1 MAFVKP
7 VPALSSCSSGGTEE
21 RGVRQGHFQE
31 QTTGGGKRE
40 RTRSALLD
48 ATASVVAAKG
58 MEAAKILDITEAA
71 GLANGTFYNYFT
83 DRADIARAVGG
94 NIRHELNMA
103 VDALNAGIDD
113 PAERIRRGVCLFMAS
128 VAGNPDKATM
138 LSRLYDSGLSITGFG
153 NAHLLGDIRDGIA
166 KGRIDVPSEEAAL
179 HHVVGLGTA
188 AMRHLLDAGAGP
200 EVLRGEGYARDISLV
215 LLRGLGVPPDEV
227 ERIVAR
233 PCDLTDLTVWSL
245 ALLHH

>member
-1 MAFVKP
+1 MASRNAVAVKQQDE
-7 VPALSSCSSGGTEE
+7 AGS
-21 RGVRQGHFQE
+21 RR
-31 QTTGGGKRE
+31 RE
-40 RTRSALLD
+40 RMRAILIEASLRLFAQKGVD
-48 ATASVVAAKG
+48 ATTIDEIVTVAGVAK
-58 MEAAKILDITEAA
+58 
-71 GLANGTFYNYFT
+71 GTFYNYFT
-83 DRADIARAVGG
+83 DRADIARAVGS
-94 NIRHELNMA
+94 NIRHDLNNA

-166 KGRIDVPSEEAAL
+166 QGRIDVPSEEAAL

-215 LLRGLGVPPDEV
+215 LLRGLGVPPEEV

-233 PCDLTDLTVWSL
+233 PCDLTGLTVWS
-245 ALLHH
+245 

>member
-1 MAFVKP
+1 MASRNAVAEKQDE
-7 VPALSSCSSGGTEE
+7 AGS
-21 RGVRQGHFQE
+21 RR
-31 QTTGGGKRE
+31 RE
-40 RTRSALLD
+40 RMRAILVEAALRLFARKGVD
-48 ATASVVAAKG
+48 ATTIDEIVTVAGVAK
-58 MEAAKILDITEAA
+58 
-71 GLANGTFYNYFT
+71 GTFYNYFT
-83 DRADIARAVGG
+83 DRAEIARAVGG

-233 PCDLTDLTVWSL
+233 PCDLTDLTVWS
-245 ALLHH
+245 

>member
-1 MAFVKP
+1 MASRNAVAVKQDE
-7 VPALSSCSSGGTEE
+7 AGS
-21 RGVRQGHFQE
+21 RR
-31 QTTGGGKRE
+31 RE
-40 RTRSALLD
+40 RMRAILIEASLRLFAQKGVD
-48 ATASVVAAKG
+48 ATTIDEIVTVAGVAK
-58 MEAAKILDITEAA
+58 
-71 GLANGTFYNYFT
+71 GTFYNYFT

-94 NIRHELNMA
+94 NIRQELNMA

-188 AMRHLLDAGAGP
+188 AMRHLLDTGAGP

-215 LLRGLGVPPDEV
+215 LLRGLGVPPAEV

-233 PCDLTDLTVWSL
+233 PCDLTNLTVWS
-245 ALLHH
+245 

>member
-1 MAFVKP
+1 MASRNAVAEKQDE
-7 VPALSSCSSGGTEE
+7 AGS
-21 RGVRQGHFQE
+21 RR
-31 QTTGGGKRE
+31 RE
-40 RTRSALLD
+40 RMRAILVEAALRLFARKGVD
-48 ATASVVAAKG
+48 ATTIDEIVTVAGVAK
-58 MEAAKILDITEAA
+58 
-71 GLANGTFYNYFT
+71 GTFYNYFT

-113 PAERIRRGVCLFMAS
+113 PAELIRRGVCLFMAS

-233 PCDLTDLTVWSL
+233 PCDLTDLTVWS
-245 ALLHH
+245 

>member
-1 MAFVKP
+1 MASRNAV
-7 VPALSSCSSGGTEE
+7 A
-21 RGVRQGHFQE
+21 VRQDEAGSRR
-31 QTTGGGKRE
+31 RE
-40 RTRSALLD
+40 RMRAILIEASLRLFAQKGVD
-48 ATASVVAAKG
+48 ATTIDEIVTVAGVAK
-58 MEAAKILDITEAA
+58 
-71 GLANGTFYNYFT
+71 GTFYNYFT

-188 AMRHLLDAGAGP
+188 AMRHLLDTGAGP

-215 LLRGLGVPPDEV
+215 LLRGLGVPPEEV

-233 PCDLTDLTVWSL
+233 PCDLTGLTVWS
-245 ALLHH
+245 

>member
-1 MAFVKP
+1 MA
-7 VPALSSCSSGGTEE
+7 
-21 RGVRQGHFQE
+21 GV
-31 QTTGGGKRE
+31 
-40 RTRSALLD
+40 
-48 ATASVVAAKG
+48 AK
-58 MEAAKILDITEAA
+58 
-71 GLANGTFYNYFT
+71 GTFYNYFT
-83 DRADIARAVGG
+83 DRADVARAVGS
-94 NIRHELNMA
+94 NIRQDLNKA
-103 VDALNAGIDD
+103 VDAINAGIDD

-128 VAGNPDKATM
+128 VASNPDKATM

-188 AMRHLLDAGAGP
+188 AMRHLLDTGAGP

-215 LLRGLGVPPDEV
+215 LLRGLGVPPAEV

-233 PCDLTDLTVWSL
+233 PCDLTNLTVWS
-245 ALLHH
+245 

>member
-1 MAFVKP
+1 MASRNAVAEKQDE
-7 VPALSSCSSGGTEE
+7 AGSRS
-21 RGVRQGHFQE
+21 
-31 QTTGGGKRE
+31 RE
-40 RTRSALLD
+40 RMRAILVEAALRLFARKGVD
-48 ATASVVAAKG
+48 ATTIDEIVTVAGVAK
-58 MEAAKILDITEAA
+58 
-71 GLANGTFYNYFT
+71 GTFYNYFT

-215 LLRGLGVPPDEV
+215 LLRGLGVAPDEV

-233 PCDLTDLTVWSL
+233 PCDLTDLTVWS
-245 ALLHH
+245 

>member
-1 MAFVKP
+1 MASRNAVAVKQQDE
-7 VPALSSCSSGGTEE
+7 AGS
-21 RGVRQGHFQE
+21 RR
-31 QTTGGGKRE
+31 RE
-40 RTRSALLD
+40 RMRAILIEASLRLFAQKGVD
-48 ATASVVAAKG
+48 ATTIDEIVTVAGVAK
-58 MEAAKILDITEAA
+58 
-71 GLANGTFYNYFT
+71 GTFYNYFT
-83 DRADIARAVGG
+83 DRADIARAVGS
-94 NIRHELNMA
+94 NIRHDLNNA

-138 LSRLYDSGLSITGFG
+138 LSRLYDSGLSINGFG

-166 KGRIDVPSEEAAL
+166 QGRIDVPSEEAAL

-215 LLRGLGVPPDEV
+215 LLRGLGVPPEEV

-233 PCDLTDLTVWSL
+233 PCDLTGLTVWS
-245 ALLHH
+245 